1 MKRKVKAEEEINRI
15 IEEINREI
23 DLVVVEGIHDEEVLR
38 LLGYRGEVL
47 RFSSFRG
54 VLSISE
60 QLERNFPGKRVLIL
74 TDYDRRGEELNDK
87 IKKALETSRVKINE
101 RLRRDLG
108 LLLSK
113 YSIKTI
119 EEARGLL
126 VKDYRLL

>member
-1 MKRKVKAEEEINRI
+1 LKRKVKAEEEINRI